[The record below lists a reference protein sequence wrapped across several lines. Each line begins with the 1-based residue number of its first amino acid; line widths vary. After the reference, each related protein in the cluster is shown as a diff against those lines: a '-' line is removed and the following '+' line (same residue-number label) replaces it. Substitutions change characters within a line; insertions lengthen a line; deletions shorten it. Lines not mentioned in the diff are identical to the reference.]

1 MELEL
6 EFELEQLEFN
16 PMPVCIPPAT
26 TLTKIADKARSRA
39 FTTNAAFTDTLGP
52 RKGKWKVS
60 NGSVKCEVT

>member
-39 FTTNAAFTDTLGP
+39 FTTKAAFTDTLGP
-52 RKGKWKVS
+52 RKGK
-60 NGSVKCEVT
+60 